1 MIIFKTCRT
10 PPSSG
15 HAEPARFPLYFE
27 MYYPFGF
34 TTSVS
39 SPLSQLY
46 SGWATTSTRS
56 TSDVSL
62 ESRVHLDS
70 QDAM

>member
-34 TTSVS
+34 TTSVN
-39 SPLSQLY
+39 SPLSKFY
-46 SGWATTSTRS
+46 SG
-56 TSDVSL
+56 
-62 ESRVHLDS
+62 
-70 QDAM
+70 